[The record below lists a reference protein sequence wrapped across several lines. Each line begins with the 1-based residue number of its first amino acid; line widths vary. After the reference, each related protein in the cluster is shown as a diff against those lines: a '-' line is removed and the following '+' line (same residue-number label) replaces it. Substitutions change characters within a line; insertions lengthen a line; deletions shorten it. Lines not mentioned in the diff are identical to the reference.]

1 MTTQSTES
9 ARTLRNLYLV
19 RTFFQLIWAGLL
31 LTHPTIPTWA
41 AVLLTV
47 YPLWDVACTVYD
59 LKTSGEAGD
68 AARTQVIN
76 IVLGLATSVAIGLT
90 VSSQPRYSIAA
101 FGAWALLAG
110 LLQLAVGVSRR
121 KALGGQWAMI
131 LSGAQS
137 TLAGAAFVLGGLN
150 GKFHAKDLGGYA
162 VFGAVYFL
170 VGAVLLSRKISRVV
184 WPRDGSDYCHQHKD
198 EGSIPCGVTDEW
210 TLATLAV
217 FIPPFAMGPRRVGH
231 PGFGGV
237 TWFR

>member
-9 ARTLRNLYLV
+9 ARYLRNLYLV
-19 RTFFQLIWAGLL
+19 RTLFQLAWAGLL
-31 LTHPTIPTWA
+31 LAPSTPVAWA

-59 LKTSGEAGD
+59 LKVSGGAGGS
-68 AARTQVIN
+68 ATTQVIN

-90 VSSQPRYSIAA
+90 VSSQPKYAIAA
-101 FGAWALLAG
+101 FGVWALLAG

-137 TLAGAAFVLGGLN
+137 TLAGAAFVFGGLG

-162 VFGAVYFL
+162 VFGAAYFL
-170 VGAVLLSRKISRVV
+170 VGAILLSRRLTQVA
-184 WPRDGSDYCHQHKD
+184 Q
-198 EGSIPCGVTDEW
+198 
-210 TLATLAV
+210 AA
-217 FIPPFAMGPRRVGH
+217 
-231 PGFGGV
+231 
-237 TWFR
+237 